1 MSSQKPF
8 YETTSFLHA
17 TTCRITRTYGAKLL
31 AEIGLYPG
39 QEMILALLWQEDG
52 LTHSYITEHLGL
64 QPPTVTRMLQR
75 MESSGL
81 IKRSPDPAD
90 NRVLRVS
97 LTQKG
102 CDIRQQIED
111 IWQRVEE
118 QLLAGFSV
126 EEKIIFRRLLMQI
139 QQNVKQNT

>member
-52 LTHSYITEHLGL
+52 LTHSHITEHLGL

-75 MESSGL
+75 MEGSGL
-81 IKRSPDPAD
+81 IKRSPDLSD
-90 NRVLRVS
+90 SRVLRVS

-102 CDIRQQIED
+102 RDIRQPIED

-118 QLLAGFSV
+118 QMLAGFSV